1 MDTVRIGLIGYG
13 GMGRG
18 HAAYLAKGEV
28 ANARLAAVSDPF
40 EASLES
46 ARKNHGDDVQYFSD
60 AKKMMRSGQIDAILI
75 ATPHY
80 EHPAMAIAG
89 FEAGLHVL
97 SEKPAGVYTKQVREM
112 NEAAAASGKTFGIMF
127 NQRTR
132 PHHRKMKAIV
142 ESGELGEIQRIQYV
156 ITDWF
161 RTQAYY
167 NSGGWRATWKGEG
180 GGVLINQCPHNLD
193 LWQWISGMMP
203 TRIRAFCGFGKF
215 HDIEVED
222 SVTAYAEYENG
233 ATATFI
239 ASTGEAPGNNSF
251 EIVGDRG
258 RLVLER
264 KKGGGGEGLTWY
276 QTQSSVQEFLQTAK
290 GGFDQPEVWTVEI
303 PGGGSIEHKAITIN
317 FVAAIRGEAE
327 LIAPGEEGIKGLS
340 LSNAMH
346 LSSWT
351 DDWVSLP
358 IDENKYLRE
367 LNKRIKNSTA
377 QKKEGGKALEFGGT
391 F

>member
-18 HAAYLAKGEV
+18 HAAYLSKGEV
-28 ANARLAAVSDPF
+28 PGASLAAISDPF
-40 EASLES
+40 DSSLEA
-46 ARKNHGDDVQYFSD
+46 ARHNHGDSARYFSD
-60 AKKMMRSGQIDAILI
+60 AKKMMKSGEVDAILI

-80 EHPAMAIAG
+80 EHPALAIAG
-89 FEAGLHVL
+89 FESGLHVL
-97 SEKPAGVYTKQVREM
+97 TEKPAGVYTRQVREM
-112 NEAAAASGKTFGIMF
+112 NEAAQASGKTFGIMF

-132 PHHRKMKAIV
+132 PHHRKMKQLV
-142 ESGELGEIQRIQYV
+142 ESGQLGEIQRIQYV

-203 TRIRAFCGFGKF
+203 SRIRAFCGFGKY

-264 KKGGGGEGLTWY
+264 KKGGGEGLTWY
-276 QTQSSVQEFLQTAK
+276 QTQGSVREFLQTAR
-290 GGFDQPEVWTVEI
+290 GGFEQPEVWTVEI
-303 PGGGSIEHKAITIN
+303 PGGSSPEHKAITIN
-317 FVAAIRGEAE
+317 FVQAIRGEAA
-327 LIAPGEEGIKGLS
+327 LIAPGEEGIKGLT

-358 IDENKYLRE
+358 IDEAKYLRE
-367 LNKRIKNSTA
+367 LNKRIKSSTA
-377 QKKEGGKALEFGGT
+377 QKKVQGKALEFGGT

>member
-1 MDTVRIGLIGYG
+1 MDTLRLGLIGFG
-13 GMGRG
+13 GMGRS
-18 HAAYLAKGEV
+18 HASYLSKNEV
-28 ANARLAAVSDPF
+28 PGVRLAAICDGYEKSLSLARESYGDSVSLFLDP
-40 EASLES
+40 
-46 ARKNHGDDVQYFSD
+46 
-60 AKKMMRSGQIDAILI
+60 KKLMKSGEVDAILV

-80 EHPAMAIAG
+80 EHPTLAIEG
-89 FEAGLHVL
+89 FKNDLHVL
-97 SEKPAGVYTKQVREM
+97 IEKPAGVYTKQVREM
-112 NEAAAASGKTFGIMF
+112 NEAAAASGKVFGIMF

-132 PHHRKMKAIV
+132 PHHLKMKEIV
-142 ESGELGEIQRIQYV
+142 QSGQLGEIQRVQYV

-193 LWQWISGMMP
+193 LWQWICGMP

-222 SVTAYAEYENG
+222 SVTAYAEYEKG

-239 ASTGEAPGNNSF
+239 ASTGEVPGNNTF

-258 RLVLER
+258 RLVLDN
-264 KKGGGGEGLTWY
+264 KGLRWQ
-276 QTQSSVQEFLQTAK
+276 QTQSSVREFLQTAK
-290 GGFDQPEVWTVEI
+290 GGFDKPETWSIDI
-303 PGGGSIEHKAITIN
+303 PGGSSEDHKAITKN
-317 FVAAIRGEAE
+317 WASAILNGTE
-327 LIAPGEEGIKGLS
+327 LLAPGEEGIKGLT

-346 LSSWT
+346 LSAWT
-351 DDWVSLP
+351 DDWANLP
-358 IDENKYLRE
+358 IDEDKYLRE
-367 LNKRIKNSTA
+367 LKKRIKNSTA
-377 QKKEGGKALEFGGT
+377 QKKESSGPLNFTGT

>member
-1 MDTVRIGLIGYG
+1 MDTVRIGIIGYG

-18 HAAYLAKGEV
+18 HAAYLDKGEV
-28 ANARLAAVSDPF
+28 PGARLTAIMDGFGS
-40 EASLES
+40 SLEA
-46 ARKNHGDDVQYFSD
+46 ARKNHGEGVQYFSD
-60 AKKMMRSGQIDAILI
+60 AQEMMDSGEVDAILI

-80 EHPAMAIAG
+80 EHPKLAIQG
-89 FEAGLHVL
+89 FKAGLHVL
-97 SEKPAGVYTKQVREM
+97 TEKPAGVYTKQVREM
-112 NEAAAASGKTFGIMF
+112 NEAAAESGKTFGIMF

-132 PHHRKMKAIV
+132 PHHRKMKSIV
-142 ESGELGEIQRIQYV
+142 ESGQLGEIQRIQYV

-203 TRIRAFCGFGKF
+203 QRIRAFCGFGKF

-239 ASTGEAPGNNSF
+239 ASTGEAPGNNTF

-258 RLVLER
+258 RLVLGR
-264 KKGGGGEGLTWY
+264 ARGGGEALTWY
-276 QTQSSVQEFLQTAK
+276 QTQGSVKEFLQNAK
-290 GGFDQPEVWTVEI
+290 GGFDTPEVWTVDI
-303 PGGGSIEHKAITIN
+303 PGGSSPEHKAITIN
-317 FVAAIRGEAE
+317 FVAAVRGEAE
-327 LIAPGEEGIKGLS
+327 LIAPGEEGIKGLT

-351 DDWVSLP
+351 DDWVNLP
-358 IDENKYLRE
+358 IDEDKYLRE
-367 LNKRIKNSTA
+367 LNKRIKKSVP
-377 QKKEGGKALEFGGT
+377 KEKAAGKALEFGGT